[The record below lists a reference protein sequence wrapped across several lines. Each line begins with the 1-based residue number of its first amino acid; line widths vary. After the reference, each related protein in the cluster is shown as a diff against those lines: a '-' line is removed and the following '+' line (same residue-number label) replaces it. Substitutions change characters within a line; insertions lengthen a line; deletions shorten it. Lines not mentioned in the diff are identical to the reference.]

1 MRLLIVALVPAML
14 ICTAPIGARSPATLD
29 SVVFVERATP
39 AGGFAVDRLARDT
52 PLSRGDRVVTVL
64 RWTASGPNGRKATS
78 AVPRGLAV
86 ESASRDGL
94 EISSDNGRT
103 WRLLPDGDAV
113 PAGVTHLRW
122 SLDPAGGSFTYR
134 AVVR

>member
-1 MRLLIVALVPAML
+1 MRLLIAALVPVLL
-14 ICTAPIGARSPATLD
+14 IGTAPLGARGPAALD
-29 SVVFVERATP
+29 SVVFVERTTP
-39 AGGFAVDRLARDT
+39 AGGVAVDRLAHDT
-52 PLSRGDRVVTVL
+52 PLTRGDRVVTVL
-64 RWTASGPNGRKATS
+64 RWAALGPAGRKATS

-113 PAGVTHLRW
+113 PPGVTHLRW
-122 SLDPAGGSFTYR
+122 PLDPGGGSFTYR